1 MNKLSYAFKLMCASR
16 TGTAVK
22 ILSIALGLTM
32 CSFIFARIV
41 HDNSIDSCFDD
52 TPTLYQL
59 WMEYTIDGK
68 QLGTQQQCVFPI
80 AYTCIDELSDIVESG
95 TVIGKRGT
103 ESIVYNEYITRGDMI
118 ITDSLFFKTFGV
130 DIIDGEANVQ
140 TTPRTIYIS
149 DRLAKVA
156 FKDNSPVGETVMM
169 YDTPFTVKGVF
180 KSWGDETTVS
190 ADIIGWLSDYI
201 NLDYISSSWSGGDSW
216 FEYIRLKKVPG
227 KDFNEKI
234 QVMVERHRPPTES
247 SSIRVWAQPLRD
259 TFMKS
264 DKVRHMTLTLIILGI
279 AILFVTA
286 LNYVL
291 LSISSLSKRA
301 KAIGVYKCSGAKNGT
316 IFSMFLIETLLI
328 ILGAV
333 VIGIF
338 FWWLAKRFAAET
350 VFTNFGGYI
359 TMDRLW
365 IVLAVI
371 ILIFSIAA
379 IIPANL
385 FSKVPVS
392 QVFRRYTEKKHGWK
406 YALLL
411 VEFAGTA
418 LVVGMLVVVMTQ
430 YKVLM
435 NTDYGYSDDNLVIV
449 VNDGQESQE
458 HTDANMAALKSLPYI
473 EGITRSIAAPSWG
486 YSGEFIRNSAGK
498 ELFSSRFDYV
508 CSNYPEV
515 MGMEFV
521 AGKMAP
527 SDSTSVIVNE
537 LFAEKIG
544 FTPEN
549 AIGQTIKCGSDN
561 VVITGVLKNFKIG
574 SYYNEMMPYIAFNY
588 DRMRHSL
595 FNVQVAEPFERN
607 FELLSD
613 TLPKMMNSGNDL
625 YFQSVRE

>member
-1 MNKLSYAFKLMCASR
+1 
-16 TGTAVK
+16 
-22 ILSIALGLTM
+22 
-32 CSFIFARIV
+32 
-41 HDNSIDSCFDD
+41 
-52 TPTLYQL
+52 
-59 WMEYTIDGK
+59 
-68 QLGTQQQCVFPI
+68 
-80 AYTCIDELSDIVESG
+80 
-95 TVIGKRGT
+95 
-103 ESIVYNEYITRGDMI
+103 
-118 ITDSLFFKTFGV
+118 
-130 DIIDGEANVQ
+130 
-140 TTPRTIYIS
+140 
-149 DRLAKVA
+149 
-156 FKDNSPVGETVMM
+156 
-169 YDTPFTVKGVF
+169 
-180 KSWGDETTVS
+180 
-190 ADIIGWLSDYI
+190 
-201 NLDYISSSWSGGDSW
+201 
-216 FEYIRLKKVPG
+216 
-227 KDFNEKI
+227 
-234 QVMVERHRPPTES
+234 
-247 SSIRVWAQPLRD
+247 
-259 TFMKS
+259 
-264 DKVRHMTLTLIILGI
+264 
-279 AILFVTA
+279 
-286 LNYVL
+286 
-291 LSISSLSKRA
+291 
-301 KAIGVYKCSGAKNGT
+301 
-316 IFSMFLIETLLI
+316 
-328 ILGAV
+328 
-333 VIGIF
+333 
-338 FWWLAKRFAAET
+338 
-350 VFTNFGGYI
+350 
-359 TMDRLW
+359 LW

-625 YFQSVRE
+625 YFQSVREIKSEYYKNVKEFQILVSIAAIVLLIICVIGMMGYLSDEMSRRSREIAVRKVNGASTASVVKLICKSILITSIPAVAVGIIAAWYISRMWLEQFTVTLDHIAIRFIVSGICTVIIILGIAGGLTIRKASANPVENLRSE